1 MEEARGPTVEINTS
15 KTTRPL
21 CLSSC
26 LVILGGYRTN
36 GLFQVISRAAS
47 PFLPREG
54 PSLPRSALLSSLL
67 AQFLR
72 VAISRTHAGRCFFS
86 FFPIDDCRVLDGHIL
101 NQPVDIFSTIYFHIV
116 RLAVNS
122 RERCSRRRRG

>member
-1 MEEARGPTVEINTS
+1 MEEARGPTAEINTS

-67 AQFLR
+67 AQFLH
-72 VAISRTHAGRCFFS
+72 VAISRTHAGRFFS
-86 FFPIDDCRVLDGHIL
+86 PIDDRRVLDGHIL
-101 NQPVDIFSTIYFHIV
+101 NQPVDIFSTIYFHNV

-122 RERCSRRRRG
+122 RERRSRRRRG